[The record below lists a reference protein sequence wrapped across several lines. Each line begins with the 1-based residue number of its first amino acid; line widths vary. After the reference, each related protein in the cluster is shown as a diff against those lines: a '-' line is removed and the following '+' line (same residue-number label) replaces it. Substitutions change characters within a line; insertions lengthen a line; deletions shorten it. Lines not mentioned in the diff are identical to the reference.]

1 MNSFFDRLLAFLLLL
16 LLSPVLVGAAIL
28 VALFLGRPILFR
40 QLRPGLNGKSF
51 QVLKFRT
58 MLDAVDSN
66 GNPLP
71 DSERM
76 TRFGKFLR
84 ASSLDELPELWNVV
98 RGDMSLVGPRPLLV
112 EYLPKYSPQ
121 QARRHEVKPGI
132 TGWAQVNGRNA
143 ISWERKFELDVWYVD
158 NRSTL
163 LDIKILFLTVWQVIR
178 RDGISADDH
187 VTMPPF
193 AGSCDL
199 DTT

>member
-143 ISWERKFELDVWYVD
+143 ISWERKFDLDVWYVD